1 MNNFIPQALMKNN
14 IFVQNYESMNFA
26 ITSKTLLQQLQV
38 IGGIISNNSTVPILN
53 DFLFEAGEDGLTIYG
68 SDLESSF
75 SARVGSDQVN
85 VKKDGSIAIPAKLL
99 LDTMKTFADMPLV
112 FTVDAKTNGIVI
124 SSETGKYKLSGHNP
138 ADFPRMP
145 EIATENKMA
154 VDSMTLAHAINK
166 TIFATGNDDI
176 RPVMS
181 GVLFEM
187 SPTGCNFVATDAHK
201 LVRYHRKDVTSSGN
215 GSIVLPKK
223 PLNLLKN
230 ILLSYDTP
238 VDVSYNDTNV
248 SFSFE
253 NYRVVSRLIDGK
265 FPNYEAVFP
274 KNNPNRLMVDKTP
287 LLNAIRRVSI
297 FSNKTTYQVRLKIA
311 GSDLQIMAEDLDFA
325 NEAFER
331 LTCQYDG
338 DDLEIGFN
346 SRFLIEMI
354 QNIDSE
360 NVVFEL
366 SEPNR
371 AGIVKP
377 GTFDAEVEDITMLVM
392 PIMLNH

>member
-1 MNNFIPQALMKNN
+1 VNNFIPQALMKNN

>member
-1 MNNFIPQALMKNN
+1 
-14 IFVQNYESMNFA
+14 MNFA

>member
-1 MNNFIPQALMKNN
+1 
-14 IFVQNYESMNFA
+14 MNFA

-53 DFLFEAGEDGLTIYG
+53 DFLFEASDGGLTIYG
-68 SDLESSF
+68 SDLETSL
-75 SARVGSDQVN
+75 SARLNADQVN
-85 VKKDGSIAIPAKLL
+85 VKKNGSIAIPAKLL
-99 LDTMKTFADMPLV
+99 LDTLKTFADMPLA

-124 SSETGKYKLSGHNP
+124 SSETGKYKLTGHNP
-138 ADFPRMP
+138 ADFPRML
-145 EIATENKMA
+145 EVESDQKMT

-181 GVLFEM
+181 GILFEM
-187 SPTGCNFVATDAHK
+187 STKGCNFVATDAHK
-201 LVRYHRKDVTSSGN
+201 LVKYHRKDVSASGA

-230 ILLSYDTP
+230 ILVSYDSP
-238 VDVSYNDTNV
+238 VDVSYSDTHV

-253 NYRVVSRLIDGK
+253 NYRAVSRLIDGK

-274 KNNPNRLMVDKTP
+274 KNNSNHLMVDKTP

-297 FSNKTTYQVRLKIA
+297 FSNKTTYQIKLKIA
-311 GSDLQIMAEDLDFA
+311 GSDLQILAEDLDFS

-331 LTCQYDG
+331 LSCQYDG

-360 NVVFEL
+360 NVIFEL

-371 AGIVKP
+371 AGIIKP
-377 GTFDAEVEDITMLVM
+377 GTLDAEVEDITMLVM

>member
-187 SPTGCNFVATDAHK
+187 SPTDCNFVATDAHK